1 MRHDL
6 QRGEMADN
14 NTGCGLL
21 RSLGLGFRLQDCV
34 TTVPKEVPQPNT
46 NSTLRASPAA
56 FPETFNHPVT
66 HLFY

>member
-6 QRGEMADN
+6 QHGEMTDK

-21 RSLGLGFRLQDCV
+21 RLLGLGFRLQDCV
-34 TTVPKEVPQPNT
+34 TTVPKELPQPNT
-46 NSTLRASPAA
+46 RASPAA